1 MARLELFWTETA
13 LKQRTDTF
21 KFWNEKTNS
30 NLYSK
35 RLSLEI
41 KDRANRLLIFP
52 EMGKKVDFENVRA
65 ISIEHFSLFYET
77 DKNKIVIISFWDN
90 RRNPKKLLKLLRNK

>member
-21 KFWNEKTNS
+21 KFWNKKNNS

-35 RLSLEI
+35 RLSREI

-52 EMGKKVDFENVRA
+52 EMGKKVAFENIRV
-65 ISIEHFSLFYET
+65 ISIEHFSLFYEIA
-77 DKNKIVIISFWDN
+77 KNKIIIISFWDN
-90 RRNPKKLLKLLRNK
+90 RRNPKKLLNLLRNN